1 MSAMLKDLRRT
12 ARTEG
17 MALHPLKTRAPYLRG
32 YGFTPDVVFDVG
44 VGDGTH
50 WIYRTYPDAR
60 FVLIDPQES
69 CAEAVRG
76 KGVLK
81 DFHFH
86 AVAAGATAGTADLK
100 VPCSSEGMEPHLA
113 SLRPRT
119 DQSARA
125 FFHSEEIEVPLR
137 PLDEIAVAYPGRAGL
152 SVDTEGYELEVLQG
166 AHDTLSRCDFA
177 ILKLTTTAR
186 FEGVGAPSAAVALL
200 AEAGLEM
207 RDVMS
212 MGGGTGQTAQP
223 RYLNILFTR
232 WTAS

>member
-1 MSAMLKDLRRT
+1 MSAMLKDLRQI

-17 MALHPLKTRAPYLRG
+17 MALHPLKTRASYLRG
-32 YGFTPDVVFDVG
+32 YGFAPDVIFDVG

-50 WIYRTYPDAR
+50 WLYRAFPEAR

-69 CAEAVRG
+69 CAEAVRD

-86 AVAAGATAGTADLK
+86 AVAAGAAAGAARLS
-100 VPCSSEGMEPHLA
+100 VPYSSGGLAPQLA

-119 DQSARA
+119 DRPSPR
-125 FFHSEEIEVPLR
+125 SEEIEVPLKL
-137 PLDEIAVAYPGRAGL
+137 LDDIAVAYPGRAGL
-152 SVDTEGYELEVLQG
+152 SVDTEGYELEVAQG
-166 AHDTLSRCDFA
+166 ARETLKRCDFA
-177 ILKLTTTAR
+177 ILKLSTTER
-186 FEGVGAPSAAVALL
+186 FEGVGLPSATVALL

-207 RDVMS
+207 RDVIS
-212 MGGGTGQTAQP
+212 MGGGAGKIARP